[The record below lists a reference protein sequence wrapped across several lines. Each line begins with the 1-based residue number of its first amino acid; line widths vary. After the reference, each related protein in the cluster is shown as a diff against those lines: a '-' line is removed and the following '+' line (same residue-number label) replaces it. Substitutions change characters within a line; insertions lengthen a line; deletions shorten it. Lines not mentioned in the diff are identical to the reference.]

1 MQFVKDI
8 DFDTIIPFEE
18 QFTSFAKYL
27 KDFGDSKAPS
37 YCVANSKDFSK
48 VYYPLVTGVDLLGF
62 IEFDFAEHLIIHTKK
77 LWQLLESVNL
87 SKDIYVLVE
96 DVLAKYYSWAEVGRK
111 PVCFDVNLS
120 SKDDWMTCKN
130 INDVSKDWTIK
141 AVKYAILKNADCS
154 LNRVY
159 NKSIALTNKT
169 VLVVDSSKITDTF
182 PVLFL
187 KVLTINNP
195 EDDELRDFFK
205 NFDIDILDES
215 YLAFRIVG
223 NAVNYLSVFK
233 DDYKLITELLNIEEC
248 NIKEVSK

>member
-37 YCVANSKDFSK
+37 YCVASSKDFSK

-120 SKDDWMTCKN
+120 SKDDWITCKN

-141 AVKYAILKNADCS
+141 AVKYAILKNAD
-154 LNRVY
+154 
-159 NKSIALTNKT
+159 
-169 VLVVDSSKITDTF
+169 
-182 PVLFL
+182 
-187 KVLTINNP
+187 
-195 EDDELRDFFK
+195 
-205 NFDIDILDES
+205 
-215 YLAFRIVG
+215 
-223 NAVNYLSVFK
+223 
-233 DDYKLITELLNIEEC
+233 
-248 NIKEVSK
+248 